1 LSNTRIPSAG
11 STQRNIRYSMSTFT
25 GKFVITT
32 ENGNTIVIR
41 QAKT

>member
-11 STQRNIRYSMSTFT
+11 STQRNIRYSMST